1 MNAVCMT
8 LSTRGYV
15 SLKFYIQSIV
25 KHVISENHSVYKKNN
40 HMYTYK
46 VIGDGE
52 GDEIIILQKETV
64 LMFTHRT
71 GQLLN

>member
-1 MNAVCMT
+1 
-8 LSTRGYV
+8 
-15 SLKFYIQSIV
+15 
-25 KHVISENHSVYKKNN
+25 
-40 HMYTYK
+40 MYTYK